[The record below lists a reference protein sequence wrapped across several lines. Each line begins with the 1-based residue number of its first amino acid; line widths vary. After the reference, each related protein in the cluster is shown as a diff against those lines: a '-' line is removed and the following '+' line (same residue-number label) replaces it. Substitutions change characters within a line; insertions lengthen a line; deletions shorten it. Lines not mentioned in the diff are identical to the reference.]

1 WSPLWRSPKLID
13 ASGPRPDAERW
24 VWRTTCEDVPV
35 INVALLGAGYWGSN
49 LCRVLAQSKRFNLK
63 WVSDLNPATL
73 ERARRLAPMA
83 QMTTDPSAP
92 LGDPAV
98 SAVVLATPVAS
109 HATMALRALDA
120 GKHVLVEKPLAAS
133 AAEAEQICLRA
144 ERLDRRLM
152 VGHTFMYNR
161 AVREVKAIIDSGTL
175 GEIYYVFCRRL
186 QLGIVRQD
194 VDALW
199 NLAPHDVS
207 IMNFWID
214 RPIESVASVGQAWL
228 QSNIADVVFAH
239 LNYAGNVAG
248 HIHVSWLDPNKV
260 RQVTVVGSRKMLI
273 FDDMARDAPIQIFDK
288 GVEIENID
296 ANLGTF
302 ETYAQHRLIVRA
314 GDVWLRHVDIPE
326 PLDVEL
332 TEFADSIQEGRAP
345 LTDGRK
351 GLEVVRI
358 LERLTKAMNLEQTR
372 LSLVS

>member
-1 WSPLWRSPKLID
+1 M
-13 ASGPRPDAERW
+13 
-24 VWRTTCEDVPV
+24 

-83 QMTTDPSAP
+83 RMTTDPSAP
-92 LGDPAV
+92 LSDPAV
-98 SAVVLATPVAS
+98 GAVVIATPVAS
-109 HATMALRALDA
+109 HATMALQALDA
-120 GKHVLVEKPLAAS
+120 GKHVLVEKPLATS

-175 GEIYYVFCRRL
+175 GDIYYVFSRRL

-207 IMNFWID
+207 IFNYWID

-228 QSNIADVVFAH
+228 QRNIADVVFAH

-273 FDDMARDAPIQIFDK
+273 FDDIARDAPIQIFDK
-288 GVEIENID
+288 GVDIENID

-332 TEFADSIQEGRAP
+332 SEFADSIQEGRPP

-358 LERLTKAMNLEQTR
+358 LERLTKAMNLEQAR

>member
-1 WSPLWRSPKLID
+1 M
-13 ASGPRPDAERW
+13 AERG
-24 VWRTTCEDVPV
+24 VLPTVT
-35 INVALLGAGYWGSN
+35 VALLGAGYWGSN

-63 WVSDLNPATL
+63 WVTDLNPATL
-73 ERARRLAPMA
+73 ERARRVAPMA
-83 QMTTDPSAP
+83 QMTTDPSIP
-92 LGDPAV
+92 LSDPTV
-98 SAVVLATPVAS
+98 SAVVVATPVAS
-109 HATMALRALDA
+109 HATTVLQALDA
-120 GKHVLVEKPLAAS
+120 GKHVFVEKPLAAS
-133 AAEAEQICLRA
+133 AAESQQLCLRA
-144 ERLDRRLM
+144 AQLDRRLM
-152 VGHTFMYNR
+152 VGHTFRYNR

-175 GEIYYVFCRRL
+175 GDIYYVFSRRV

-207 IMNFWID
+207 IMNYWID
-214 RPIESVASVGQAWL
+214 RPIESVGCVGQAWL
-228 QSNIADVVFAH
+228 QPNIADVVFAH
-239 LNYAGNVAG
+239 MTYSGNIAG

-273 FDDMARDAPIQIFDK
+273 FDDITKDSPIQIFDK
-288 GVEIENID
+288 GIDIENID

-314 GDVWLRHVDIPE
+314 GDVWLRHLDIPE

-332 TEFADSIQEGRAP
+332 SEFADSIQEGRPP

-358 LERLTKAMNLEQTR
+358 LERLTKAMNLEQAR